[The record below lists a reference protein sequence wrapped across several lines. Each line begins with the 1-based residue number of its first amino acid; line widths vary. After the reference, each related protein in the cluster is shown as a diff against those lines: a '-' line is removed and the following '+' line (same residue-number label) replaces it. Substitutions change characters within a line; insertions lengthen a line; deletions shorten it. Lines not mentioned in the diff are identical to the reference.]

1 MNTVTLEN
9 SIQVPKIAEISLP
22 FDPHILLLGIAWKKK
37 RKKENQLLG
46 KASLVT
52 DMLGSCPEDN
62 FKESIIFPSI
72 VSSRD

>member
-37 RKKENQLLG
+37 KKERKSAAGQSLSCNRYARLL
-46 KASLVT
+46 
-52 DMLGSCPEDN
+52 
-62 FKESIIFPSI
+62 
-72 VSSRD
+72 SRGQF